1 MEKKRKPPNLRSF
14 VVQTLRRASF
24 RWYARS
30 EAMKA
35 ARVSRGTYVCEMCGP
50 TVEHNVK
57 EIQLDHKQ
65 AVIDPEKG
73 FTTWDDFINRL
84 FVDVTGWRVLC
95 RKHHDKVTEAQDVI
109 RKQTRIAQNLEK
121 LKKKSNN

>member
-1 MEKKRKPPNLRSF
+1 MKKKLPNLKSF

-35 ARVSRGTYVCEMCGP
+35 ARVSRGTYICEMCGP
-50 TVEHNVK
+50 EVQHNVK
-57 EIQLDHKQ
+57 EIQLDHRTP
-65 AVIDPEKG
+65 VIDPEKG

-84 FVDVTGWRVLC
+84 FVDVSGWRVLC
-95 RKHHDKVTEAQDVI
+95 RKHHEDVTEKQDEI
-109 RKQTRIAQNLEK
+109 RKKTRIAQNLAK
-121 LKKKSNN
+121 LKKKNNN